1 MTDHPADTCRLFF
14 ALWPDQAERE
24 ALCAWQPLLH
34 ALCGGKAMRPDT
46 LHCTLAFL
54 GEVEAQRLEALTLA
68 AREVAMR
75 PFDLALVAAH
85 YWGHNHI
92 VYAAPAALAP
102 ELGELVSGLES
113 ALRRHRFRFE
123 PREYKP
129 HVTLLRHAQWTDTP
143 LPVMLPV
150 RWRCRDFVLVR
161 SLNDTRGARYEVLC
175 RFRARG

>member
-1 MTDHPADTCRLFF
+1 MTDHPADTCRLFL

-24 ALCAWQPLLH
+24 ALCAWQPPLQV
-34 ALCGGKAMRPDT
+34 LCGGKAMHPDT

-54 GEVEAQRLEALTLA
+54 GEVEMRRLEALALA

-75 PFDLALVAAH
+75 PFDLELAAAH

-102 ELGELVSGLES
+102 ELGELVSRLEA
-113 ALRRHRFRFE
+113 ALRRHRFHFE
-123 PREYKP
+123 SRAYKA
-129 HVTLLRHAQWTDTP
+129 HVTLLRHAQWTDVP
-143 LPVMLPV
+143 LPAMPFV
-150 RWRCRDFVLVR
+150 RWRCREFVLVR
-161 SLNDTRGARYEVLC
+161 SLSDARGARYEVLC